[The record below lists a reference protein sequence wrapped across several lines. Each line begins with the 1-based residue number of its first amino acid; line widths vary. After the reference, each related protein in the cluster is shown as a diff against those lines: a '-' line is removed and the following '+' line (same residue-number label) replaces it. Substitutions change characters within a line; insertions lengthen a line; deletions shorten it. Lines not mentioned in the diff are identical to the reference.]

1 VPRLASDR
9 AARATGDS
17 LRVVIVDDHEMWR
30 AAVRGSL
37 EQAGIDVVGEASDL
51 SSART
56 LVLRERPD
64 VLLVDRVVGGV
75 KNLQLIEEMAAR
87 LPATRV
93 VVLSASG
100 GDREVFDALE
110 HGASG
115 YLLKDISEEA
125 LVRAVRDSGAGGL
138 AMSRQRASRA
148 LRHFVRLAKHDPAAA
163 IRAGDLTPRQLEI
176 LRGLE
181 EGLTNHQIAQRLTIS
196 SRTVEGHVA
205 GVMRKL
211 RVRDRADAARLS
223 LEKREGGP
231 PT

>member
-138 AMSRQRASRA
+138 AMSAARA